1 MRLFGLGGPELLIIL
16 VIIVVLFGPA
26 LFVRARKQATRT
38 AKAAKKGLEAGAKK
52 AGVDLDAR
60 NEDGTK
66 KSAVEHINE
75 FQDKVDK
82 WFDDKDDLEI
92 DEGETVG
99 KPKPEERV

>member
-26 LFVRARKQATRT
+26 LFVRARKQAKRT
-38 AKAAKKGLEAGAKK
+38 TIAAKKGLQAGAEK
-52 AGVDLDAR
+52 AGIDLDAR
-60 NEDGTK
+60 NADGTK

-82 WFDDKDDLEI
+82 WFDDKDELDMGESEPAETKKT
-92 DEGETVG
+92 DEQA
-99 KPKPEERV
+99 